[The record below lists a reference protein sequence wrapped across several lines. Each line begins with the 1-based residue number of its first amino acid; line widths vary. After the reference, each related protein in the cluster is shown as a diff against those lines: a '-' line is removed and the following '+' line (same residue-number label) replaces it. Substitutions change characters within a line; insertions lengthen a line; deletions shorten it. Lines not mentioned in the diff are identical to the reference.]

1 MRIIRL
7 LAAASAAAL
16 VLAGPTGAQG
26 RTALTAG
33 DETARLRPA
42 VEASAAR
49 MAAAFNRGDIAMFT
63 QSFAPDVWIFPPNA
77 EPFQGPAAAD
87 NFFARAYNQGTR
99 NIQLTTTGLER
110 SGGLAYE
117 TGTYATD
124 YPTPGARAGAMSRDY
139 GKYVH
144 IWKRG
149 ADGAWRI
156 HLVTWNSNL
165 PQPQMPR

>member
-1 MRIIRL
+1 MRIARL
-7 LAAASAAAL
+7 L
-16 VLAGPTGAQG
+16 VAG
-26 RTALTAG
+26 LTATLALATPADARRCASPASQ

-42 VEASAAR
+42 IEASAAR
-49 MAAAFNRGDIAMFT
+49 MASAYNRGDIATFI
-63 QSFAPDVWIFPPNA
+63 QSFASDVWIFPPNA

-87 NFFARAYNQGTR
+87 SFFARGYADGVR
-99 NIQLTTTGLER
+99 NFQLTTTGLER

-117 TGTYATD
+117 TGTYTVD
-124 YPTPGARAGAMSRDY
+124 YPSPGRASATTRDY

-165 PQPQMPR
+165 APPQVAR

>member
-1 MRIIRL
+1 MRITRL
-7 LAAASAAAL
+7 LAGASTAAL
-16 VLAGPTGAQG
+16 VLAAPAGGQR
-26 RTALTAG
+26 RTAPPP
-33 DETARLRPA
+33 DDDVARLRPA

-49 MAAAFNRGDIAMFT
+49 MATAFNRGDIAMFT
-63 QSFAPDVWIFPPNA
+63 QSFASDVWVFPPNA

-117 TGTYATD
+117 TGTYTTD
-124 YPTPGARAGAMSRDY
+124 YPTPGARAGAMSRDF

-156 HLVTWNSNL
+156 HLVTWSSNL
-165 PQPQMPR
+165 PQPAMPR